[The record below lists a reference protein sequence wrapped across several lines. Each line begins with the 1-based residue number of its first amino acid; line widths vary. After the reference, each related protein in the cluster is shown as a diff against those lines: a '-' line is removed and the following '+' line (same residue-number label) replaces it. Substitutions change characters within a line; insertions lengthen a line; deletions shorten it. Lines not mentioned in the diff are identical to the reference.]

1 MKSTDEAIAALNNLG
16 AIMMKHMDC
25 DEFFKQFML
34 IFDTAMSSIS
44 DALKEGLASTS
55 ASSFFDATTMVRPD
69 VAITNRVYF
78 RFLKSDSD
86 VLANLNDVIALPE
99 FKRQKAKFRFAICC
113 GPTVL
118 AFYNAKNQQTN
129 SLELSRLG
137 EYYSTFFEITGKDPI
152 FIEANAEASV
162 KACQQITN
170 LLDTLAKDNN
180 IEQDHTHSINEF
192 IRRVLFCLFAEA
204 TQIFEP
210 QQFTNAFANLV
221 VNQGKD
227 AKVFFTDLFTVL
239 NTPEN
244 KRQELGQLMAKEILD
259 FPYVNGGLF
268 ANQVFI
274 PAFNTNTCKQLIECG
289 KVKWN
294 QISPAIFGA
303 MFQNALDPA
312 LRHQQG
318 AHYTSEENI
327 LKVIKPLFLDAL
339 TAEFENIAALDESTP
354 NAKDAKKEQLS
365 LFHDKLSNLTFLDPA
380 CGCGNFLLIAYREL
394 RRLENKVL
402 ELLLDENYL
411 LLEEAIKVNINQ
423 FYGIEIEDWPAEI
436 AHLSMWL
443 MQHVMNQ
450 ETGAKFGVPVATLPL
465 KSSAV
470 ICQQNALTT
479 DWNEVLPASKCSYIM
494 GNPPFGGSVTTNEEQ
509 KRWLRD
515 VYPPKHKLGRV
526 DFVSG
531 WFVKAA
537 TYMKGQPNIQ
547 AAFVAT
553 NSICQGQQVGI
564 LWGLLQ
570 GQGVRINFAYTSFK
584 WSNAAS
590 KNAGVTCIIVGFG
603 YRDVVDAS
611 GNKRLF
617 QVNKDQSITAIT
629 AKHISPYLKPVNSTD
644 DYSNTI
650 VVKRS
655 KPLSAPIGMITG
667 CMPLDDGNLILTE
680 DERNRIIAEF
690 PEAAIFIK
698 KFRGGEEI
706 INDNYRWCLFLKEE
720 DRQAWEKIPQIVQ
733 RVEAC
738 RAFRL
743 KSTREATVRSAD
755 TPWQF
760 GEIHFIDSDHAI
772 HALAIPLVGSDSR
785 YYVPMAFIEADTI
798 YSNLCLLIPNA
809 TPYHFGIVSSRIH
822 MCWMRFTA
830 GQLKTDG
837 RYSLQLTYNTFIWPQ
852 ATPEQQETI
861 GRLANKILDKHWVYQ
876 EDYNKTLAD
885 LYNQRTMPDDLKQL
899 HADLDVAVE
908 RLYRTEPFANDE
920 ERTRFMLRLY
930 AEAVKAEQAK
940 KKPAGSG
947 TGKKRQ
953 SKTKAKKAL

>member
-1 MKSTDEAIAALNNLG
+1 MKSTDEAIAALTNLG
-16 AIMMKHMDC
+16 ASTMKHMDC

-34 IFDTAMSSIS
+34 IFDTAMSSIN
-44 DALKEGLASTS
+44 DALKEGLVSDI

-86 VLANLNDVIALPE
+86 VLTNLNDVIALPE

-113 GPTVL
+113 GPTLL
-118 AFYNAKNQQTN
+118 AFYNAKNHQTN

-152 FIEANAEASV
+152 LIEANVEASV

-204 TQIFEP
+204 TQIFES

-339 TAEFENIAALDESTP
+339 TAEFEYIAALDESTP
-354 NAKDAKKEQLS
+354 KAKDTKKEQLS

-411 LLEEAIKVNINQ
+411 LLDEAIKVNINQ

-450 ETGAKFGVPVATLPL
+450 ETGAKFGVSVATLPL

-537 TYMKGQPNIQ
+537 SYMKSQPNIQ

-564 LWGLLQ
+564 LWGLLLSQ
-570 GQGVRINFAYTSFK
+570 GIRINFAYTSFK

-590 KNAGVTCIIVGFG
+590 KNAGVSCIIVGFG
-603 YRDVVDAS
+603 YRDVVDSA
-611 GNKRLF
+611 GDKRLF

-629 AKHISPYLKPVNSTD
+629 AKHISPYLKPVNSAD
-644 DYSNTI
+644 DNSNTI
-650 VVKRS
+650 VVKHSR
-655 KPLSAPIGMITG
+655 PLSAPISMITG
-667 CMPLDDGNLILTE
+667 GMPIDGNNLIFAD
-680 DERNRIIAEF
+680 DEHNRIIADF
-690 PEAAIFIK
+690 PEAATFVK
-698 KFRGGEEI
+698 KFRGGKDI
-706 INDNYRWCLFLKEE
+706 INDTYRWCLFLKED
-720 DRQAWEKIPQIVQ
+720 DRNAWGEIPPIMQH
-733 RVEAC
+733 VEAC
-738 RAFRL
+738 QRFREQSK
-743 KSTREATVRSAD
+743 KSGDAYKYRDRPWSFREQINPD
-755 TPWQF
+755 
-760 GEIHFIDSDHAI
+760 
-772 HALAIPLVGSDSR
+772 HALAIPLVGSDGR

-798 YSNLCLLIPNA
+798 CSNLCLLIPNA

-837 RYSLQLTYNTFIWPQ
+837 RYALQLTYNTFIWPQ

-861 GRLANKILDKHWVYQ
+861 GSLANKILDKHWVYQ

-885 LYNQRTMPDDLKQL
+885 LYNQRTMPADLKQL
-899 HADLDVAVE
+899 HADLDIAVE
-908 RLYRTEPFANDE
+908 RLYRPEPFANDE
-920 ERTRFMLRLY
+920 ERTSFMLRLY

-940 KKPAGSG
+940 KKPTGSG

-953 SKTKAKKAL
+953 SKAKAK